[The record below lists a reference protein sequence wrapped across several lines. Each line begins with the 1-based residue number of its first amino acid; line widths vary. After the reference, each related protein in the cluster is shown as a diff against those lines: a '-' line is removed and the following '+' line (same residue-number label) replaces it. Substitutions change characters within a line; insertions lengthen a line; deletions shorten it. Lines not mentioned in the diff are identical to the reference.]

1 MKALLVID
9 VQKDFCAGGSLAVA
23 GADEI
28 IPLVNT
34 LMKRSFDNGE
44 LVVASQ
50 DWHPANHGS
59 FASVNNAPVFSLGTL
74 SGMPQVMWPDHCV
87 EWTDGAA
94 FHTDL
99 LDAPFVFCKGL
110 DPAVDS
116 YSAFFDNGG
125 ANPSGLDK
133 FLKERN
139 VDEVMI
145 VGLATDY
152 CVKFT
157 ALDAVKLGYKTSV
170 AMDACRA
177 VNSPEGSLEAS
188 IAQMLNAGVKIV

>member
-9 VQKDFCAGGSLAVA
+9 IQKDFCAGGSLAVA

-28 IPLVNT
+28 VPLVNT
-34 LMKRSFDNGE
+34 LMKKAFDDGD

-59 FASVNNAPVFSLGTL
+59 FASVNKAPVFSLGTL
-74 SGMPQVMWPDHCV
+74 NGQPQVMWPDHCV
-87 EWTDGAA
+87 EWTEGAA
-94 FHTDL
+94 FHPEL
-99 LDAPFVFCKGL
+99 LDAPFVFCKGM
-110 DPAVDS
+110 DPTVDS

-125 ANPSGLDK
+125 FNATGLDK

-139 VDEVMI
+139 VDEVAI

-157 ALDAVKLGYKTSV
+157 ALDAAKLGYKTSV
-170 AMDACRA
+170 VMSACRA
-177 VNSPEGSLEAS
+177 VNSPEGSLETS
-188 IAQMLNAGVKIV
+188 VAQMLNAGVKIV